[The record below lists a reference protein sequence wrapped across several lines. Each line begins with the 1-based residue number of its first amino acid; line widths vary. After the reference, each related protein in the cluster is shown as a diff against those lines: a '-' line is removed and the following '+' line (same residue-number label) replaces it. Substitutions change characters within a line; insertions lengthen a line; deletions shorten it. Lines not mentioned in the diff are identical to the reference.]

1 MGKSSGS
8 DRGGMGKDGGGNY
21 KGSIKN
27 TESLKNIK
35 DRELQREI
43 QQGIAKYESRL
54 GIRTTNIMLADLEG
68 AYGVHVTAGGKS
80 EGIYLSK
87 AHYKNRTADE
97 VARNKQSG
105 YKAKFSTR
113 TNKPV
118 QHTLI
123 HELGHATWNSAL
135 SSKGAVNAS
144 KSIQSMYKTFKK
156 ERPKTY
162 GSYAYSNVNEFW
174 AETTA
179 KAVLGKSDKYT
190 TFLKKTIKKYKL

>member
-21 KGSIKN
+21 SGSIKN
-27 TESLKNIK
+27 PESLKNIK
-35 DRELQREI
+35 DRELQREL
-43 QQGIAKYESRL
+43 QQGVAKYESRL
-54 GIRTTNIMLADLEG
+54 GIGTTNIMLADLEG
-68 AYGVHVTAGGKS
+68 AYGVHVTSGGKS

-87 AHYKNRTADE
+87 KHFKNASVDS
-97 VARNKQSG
+97 VVKSKKSG
-105 YKAKFSTR
+105 YKTKFSTP

-135 SSKGAVNAS
+135 SSKSAVGAS
-144 KSIQSMYKTFKK
+144 KSIRSMYKTFKK
-156 ERPKTY
+156 EKPRAY

-190 TFLKKTIKKYKL
+190 RFVKSTIKKYKL